1 MILYCLLIFHLTFTV
16 IISSSSPI
24 VLKLKETDQ
33 RTYTTNICMG
43 GGDSLNCNDLH
54 VALIE
59 NEISVYKN
67 CRYRP
72 SLSSSSKFIS
82 DLSSPSALYTDTV
95 ILIDPLTNE
104 TTSFE
109 TYIEEIFIKNNK
121 KNGFFGL
128 GRAKDN
134 NNELSLINQ
143 LYRIANHKKAFYI
156 DTKHKEL
163 IIGTYPS
170 IANTRKI
177 KFINFNSN
185 NNEKKYVSK
194 VDSAFFKG
202 SNNEYL
208 RYEINS
214 MFEFCLSN
222 SGIQVP
228 KDFALF
234 VFDNYLG
241 HVIRNN
247 TCKVVNNDGFLFVR
261 CGWYYKYESDDNL
274 NDITFIFDNKV
285 SMRLS
290 WENLF
295 TKFDSEVYFLIVYN
309 PHIDSFSF
317 GYPFFNRYVMLVDED
332 RKQIGFY
339 AHRD

>member
-1 MILYCLLIFHLTFTV
+1 MILYCLLTFSFTF
-16 IISSSSPI
+16 IISSPI
-24 VLKLKETDQ
+24 VLKLKETNQ

-43 GGDSLNCNDLH
+43 GDLLNCNDLQ

-59 NEISVYKN
+59 NEISVYRN

-72 SLSSSSKFIS
+72 TLSSSSKFIA

-104 TTSFE
+104 TVSFE
-109 TYIEEIFIKNNK
+109 TYIEEIFLQNNK

-128 GRAKDN
+128 GRAKDDN
-134 NNELSLINQ
+134 QLNLINQ
-143 LYRIANHKKAFYI
+143 LYKIANDKKAFYI
-156 DTKHKEL
+156 DTKRKEI

-170 IANTRKI
+170 IISSRKI
-177 KFINFNSN
+177 KFINFNSSVD
-185 NNEKKYVSK
+185 EKKYVSK
-194 VDSAFFKG
+194 VDSAYFKS

-208 RYEINS
+208 HYELNS

-222 SGIQVP
+222 SGIAVP

-234 VFDNYLG
+234 LFDNYLG
-241 HVIRNN
+241 HVISNN
-247 TCKVVNNDGFLFVR
+247 TCKVINNDDFLFVR
-261 CGWYYKYESDDNL
+261 CGWYYQYETDSNL
-274 NDITFIFDNKV
+274 TDITFIFDNKV

-290 WENLF
+290 RENLF

-317 GYPFFNRYVMLVDED
+317 GYPFFNRYVMLIDED
-332 RKQIGFY
+332 NKQIGFY
-339 AHRD
+339 SHQN